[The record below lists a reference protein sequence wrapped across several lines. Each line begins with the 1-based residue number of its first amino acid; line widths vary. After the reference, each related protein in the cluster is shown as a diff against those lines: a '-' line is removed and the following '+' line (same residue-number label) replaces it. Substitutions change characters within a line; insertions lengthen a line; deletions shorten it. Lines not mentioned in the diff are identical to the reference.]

1 MFIIIIRKKSKCSEN
16 QLMANKNGT
25 ILAILPYQLFYSG
38 KVLKEGAGRI
48 FIQKFFSNSKKLGR
62 R

>member
-25 ILAILPYQLFYSG
+25 ILAILPYQPFYGGRFLKRRCGENFYS
-38 KVLKEGAGRI
+38 KVFLQ
-48 FIQKFFSNSKKLGR
+48 F
-62 R
+62 